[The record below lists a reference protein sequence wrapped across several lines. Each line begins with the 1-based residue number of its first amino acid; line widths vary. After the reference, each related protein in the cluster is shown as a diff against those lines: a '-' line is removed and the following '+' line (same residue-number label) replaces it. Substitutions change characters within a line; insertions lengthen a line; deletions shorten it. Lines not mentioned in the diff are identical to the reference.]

1 MRKEKDERLFVQ
13 RRLYT
18 YHFLNDGITFVLPTL
33 MASFYIVFN
42 LNWFQM
48 GLIFAVNSLVM
59 VILQIIIGYYTDKKK
74 TKILMEV
81 GLFLLALST
90 FLMIFSF
97 DFISLLLFALLS
109 GIALSFQH
117 SISYATTSRMFGDNG
132 DNSNRDI
139 MIGRQGAAGDVG
151 KCLAVFTSTLLVIL
165 FMFWQIVLIIW
176 SLITFAALIII
187 VYNFR
192 NIRFEDYYHFIDEIN
207 ENDSKN
213 NFDNKNIKIL
223 SILVISMYV
232 LVAVGFTLLIINLAT
247 YLRVEKTGLV
257 SEYSGFILGYTLIF
271 GIIGAYFSGF
281 LKKTYGMSNSL
292 ITISLILIVILFFYL
307 SLDTSNLA
315 ANLIFYA
322 LIGFFLFLM
331 YPQLLAAVSDCF
343 HTKKVGFGY
352 GIILSIGWFGNFI
365 GSLIGGYFADIYT
378 ADVFFIISIFCLLFI
393 IIIAVILKIKEKAY
407 QKVLENF

>member
-59 VILQIIIGYYTDKKK
+59 VILQIIIGYYTDKKI
-74 TKILMEV
+74 TKILMEI

-97 DFISLLLFALLS
+97 NFISLLLFALLS

-117 SISYATTSRMFGDNG
+117 SISYATTSRMFGDDG
-132 DNSNRDI
+132 DNRGI

-151 KCLAVFTSTLLVIL
+151 KCVAVFTSTLLVIL

-192 NIRFEDYYHFIDEIN
+192 NIRFEDYYYYIDEIN
-207 ENDSKN
+207 END
-213 NFDNKNIKIL
+213 
-223 SILVISMYV
+223 
-232 LVAVGFTLLIINLAT
+232 
-247 YLRVEKTGLV
+247 
-257 SEYSGFILGYTLIF
+257 
-271 GIIGAYFSGF
+271 
-281 LKKTYGMSNSL
+281 
-292 ITISLILIVILFFYL
+292 
-307 SLDTSNLA
+307 
-315 ANLIFYA
+315 
-322 LIGFFLFLM
+322 
-331 YPQLLAAVSDCF
+331 
-343 HTKKVGFGY
+343 
-352 GIILSIGWFGNFI
+352 
-365 GSLIGGYFADIYT
+365 
-378 ADVFFIISIFCLLFI
+378 
-393 IIIAVILKIKEKAY
+393 
-407 QKVLENF
+407 